1 MPIIEF
7 YNLKLAECTDYINK
21 IYNNKS
27 NTIWLIISGIG
38 NKKAIK
44 AVNFLYEISNCN
56 HNSLWINI
64 GIAGHIKFKPGKLY
78 EIKKVT
84 YIKNNKVF
92 YYSNS
97 LISCFEM
104 HEACSVDKQE
114 KKFKDNYIYDM
125 ESYGFIQS
133 VEKICLRENICILK
147 VISDNSENQP
157 SNYKVFAYDYIKKNI
172 EIINKG
178 LVNYAKEIK
187 TNALDHSGIMNVLN
201 QKYHITFYN
210 NKKIQNLMPKLM
222 IIMGYNSIVNEIG
235 YSKSLKALINSF
247 EEKLKSYILKI

>member
-1 MPIIEF
+1 EALPIIEF
-7 YNLKLAECTDYINK
+7 YNLKLADYTGYVNK

-38 NKKAIK
+38 NKKAAK
-44 AVNFLYEISNCN
+44 AVDYLYKISNCN

-64 GIAGHIKFKPGKLY
+64 GIAGHNKFKPGQLY

-84 YIKNNKVF
+84 YVKNNKVF

-104 HEACSVDKQE
+104 HEVCSVNKQE

-125 ESYGFIQS
+125 ESFGFIQS

-147 VISDNSENQP
+147 VISDNSDNQP
-157 SNYKVFAYDYIKKNI
+157 SNYKVFAYNNIKKNM

-178 LVNYAKEIK
+178 LVSYVKE
-187 TNALDHSGIMNVLN
+187 
-201 QKYHITFYN
+201 
-210 NKKIQNLMPKLM
+210 NK
-222 IIMGYNSIVNEIG
+222 
-235 YSKSLKALINSF
+235 
-247 EEKLKSYILKI
+247 

>member
-1 MPIIEF
+1 M
-7 YNLKLAECTDYINK
+7 
-21 IYNNKS
+21 
-27 NTIWLIISGIG
+27 
-38 NKKAIK
+38 
-44 AVNFLYEISNCN
+44 YEISNCN

-64 GIAGHIKFKPGKLY
+64 GIAGHNRFKPGQLY

-97 LISCFEM
+97 LISCFKM

-125 ESYGFIQS
+125 ESFGFIQS
-133 VEKICLRENICILK
+133 VERICLRENICILK
-147 VISDNSENQP
+147 VISDNSEKQP
-157 SNYKVFAYDYIKKNI
+157 SNYKVFAYDNIKKNI

-178 LVNYAKEIK
+178 LVSYANEIK
-187 TNALDHSGIMNVLN
+187 KNDLDYSAVMDVLN

-210 NKKIQNLMPKLM
+210 NKKIQNLIPKLM
-222 IIMGYNSIVNEIG
+222 IIMGYNSIINEIG